1 MPPASNAG
9 WTGTYPGS
17 LSGGMCV
24 RSVGVKTG
32 RKIRKMGK
40 IVIKTT
46 RKSNVSNVK
55 VRGFEKFDAAKIALC
70 AFIWIMSG
78 LNREDK
84 NLILC
89 AAATIIQDVADKAGS
104 EPEEEQSC
112 KR

>member
-1 MPPASNAG
+1 
-9 WTGTYPGS
+9 
-17 LSGGMCV
+17 
-24 RSVGVKTG
+24 
-32 RKIRKMGK
+32 MGK
-40 IVIKTT
+40 IVIKKT
-46 RKSNVSNVK
+46 RKSNVSKVK

-89 AAATIIQDVADKAGS
+89 AAATIIQDVADKAGY

>member
-1 MPPASNAG
+1 
-9 WTGTYPGS
+9 
-17 LSGGMCV
+17 
-24 RSVGVKTG
+24 
-32 RKIRKMGK
+32 MGK

-46 RKSNVSNVK
+46 RKSNASKVK

-84 NLILC
+84 NLILY
-89 AAATIIQDVADKAGS
+89 AAATIIQDAADKADS

-112 KR
+112 KQ

>member
-1 MPPASNAG
+1 
-9 WTGTYPGS
+9 
-17 LSGGMCV
+17 
-24 RSVGVKTG
+24 
-32 RKIRKMGK
+32 MGK
-40 IVIKTT
+40 IVIKKT
-46 RKSNVSNVK
+46 RKSNVSKVK
-55 VRGFEKFDAAKIALC
+55 VRGFEKIDAAKIALC

-89 AAATIIQDVADKAGS
+89 AAATIIQDAADKAGS